1 MRIHPQTRSN
11 EFCFQTE
18 TYSEAETLDVTF
30 EAVKNGEKSLA
41 LVNDYSR
48 TGNMGWKSL
57 ALKGL
62 NIDLTDAVRVGFWM
76 YVPKEATGMCEVDF
90 NNSIVVDVKIICT
103 DIYSVKASMC
113 SIT

>member
-1 MRIHPQTRSN
+1 MERIIFHIDVNSA
-11 EFCFQTE
+11 FL
-18 TYSEAETLDVTF
+18 SWEA
-30 EAVKNGEKSLA
+30 AKRVKNGEKSLA

-62 NIDLTDAVRVGFWM
+62 GIDLTDAVRVGFWM